1 MGVTTTT
8 RSSDA
13 SKKLTVLLFSIVL
26 FGFCSVPS
34 TLAFLHFATWNVRGI
49 SQEYSQHLA
58 ADDCNRYNLDVIA
71 LHLASK
77 KLRCLKTQTL
87 LYPATTGF
95 FCLTRSCLGMADSVL
110 SSTEDLYQMLSHT
123 VNCSLLLDV

>member
-49 SQEYSQHLA
+49 SQKYSQHLA

-71 LHLASK
+71 LQETKVSK
-77 KLRCLKTQTL
+77 H
-87 LYPATTGF
+87 
-95 FCLTRSCLGMADSVL
+95 SD
-110 SSTEDLYQMLSHT
+110 T
-123 VNCSLLLDV
+123 VIPGNHRLLLFDQKLSWHGGLGFIINRRFVSNVVSYGKL